1 MIKKQLFLTIN
12 NCYNVKSQQKILY
25 SHISENSQ
33 TGAQNMEHITIDKLK
48 AKVLN
53 YCEIPKSSKEIR
65 EYVGLSSKTYVAD
78 SIIKPLLKAGML
90 EYKNKRSINTRN
102 QKYITVKK

>member
-1 MIKKQLFLTIN
+1 MKKYGLPDPEFYEERDSFKVLFRNTS
-12 NCYNVKSQQKILY
+12 VV
-25 SHISENSQ
+25 ENLQ
-33 TGAQNMEHITIDKLK
+33 IGAQTHNTIDELK

-53 YCEIPKSSKEIR
+53 YCEIPRSSKEIR

-78 SIIKPLLKAGML
+78 SIIKPLLKEGML
-90 EYKNKRSINTRN
+90 EYTNKKSINARN